1 MSTTQARIILRY
13 CPIAIASFQI
23 AVGPCGRSTNPGK
36 LVVPLHQADHVSV
49 PGDLFAVH
57 V

>member
-1 MSTTQARIILRY
+1 MPGSVRAKAKWLSYSTI
-13 CPIAIASFQI
+13 
-23 AVGPCGRSTNPGK
+23 
-36 LVVPLHQADHVSV
+36 PLHQADHVSV